1 MLLGLDVT
9 TLDGPYCSGL
19 AHFLRES
26 LSVSRTRPCRYEL
39 WQSSWKNLLTSR
51 VKQPLNTRWVQLVSS
66 GRRAREINLR
76 SLATDKKRAQLALEE
91 TARLRQRV
99 VWISTKKVRNWCR
112 VAVKGVVFFWSSRN
126 HLQASASRKL
136 QRIGDLLTLRISN
149 ILHKAKYWVLQ
160 LSQS

>member
-9 TLDGPYCSGL
+9 TLDGPSCSGL
-19 AHFLRES
+19 A
-26 LSVSRTRPCRYEL
+26 VSRTQPCHHEL
-39 WQSSWKNLLTSR
+39 WQSSWKNLTSR
-51 VKQPLNTRWVQLVSS
+51 ARQPLTTGWMQLVSS

-99 VWISTKKVRNWCR
+99 VWILTKKVRNWCR
-112 VAVKGVVFFWSSRN
+112 VAVKGVVFIWSSRN
-126 HLQASASRKL
+126 HLQASASRKP

-160 LSQS
+160 LSQN